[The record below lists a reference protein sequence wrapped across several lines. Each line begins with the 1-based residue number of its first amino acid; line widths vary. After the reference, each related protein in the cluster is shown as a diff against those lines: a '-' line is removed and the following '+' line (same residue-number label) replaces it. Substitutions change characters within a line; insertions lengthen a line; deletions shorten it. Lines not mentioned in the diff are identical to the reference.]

1 MQASER
7 SGVKLVREM
16 YQIQCLTSYYI
27 QQMYFI
33 KGICS
38 MLEQIKNAEEEESDP
53 YNSWKL

>member
-1 MQASER
+1 
-7 SGVKLVREM
+7 
-16 YQIQCLTSYYI
+16 
-27 QQMYFI
+27 MYFI